1 MTETSSIPIAI
12 QSPLNLVL
20 PIMPGKLQELIDLLA
35 ALDRGEDK
43 HLHKA
48 LQALG
53 NVHFAQFVF
62 LEKGTRLGVFTIYD
76 GDFDAYILSFVEHIG
91 EIFNHILNFI
101 EGGPELR
108 PVQEHREEF
117 LRFIRDH
124 DLAGLG
130 QFSAYP
136 RQRAFDIQRALENPV
151 C

>member
-1 MTETSSIPIAI
+1 MAETPPVPI

-20 PIMPGKLQELIDLLA
+20 PVAPGRLQDLIDLLA
-35 ALDRGEDK
+35 SLDRSEDNR
-43 HLHKA
+43 LHKA
-48 LQALG
+48 LEALG

-91 EIFNHILNFI
+91 DVFNGILKHI
-101 EGGPELR
+101 EGGPALV
-108 PVQEHREEF
+108 PVQEHRETF

-136 RQRAFDIQRALENPV
+136 RQRAFDIQRALEIPV